1 MAQSPLD
8 PFALLDKSQRLAL
21 KVVDETATALLG
33 LGRTATNPEEAIRQ
47 ITALIG
53 AVGDLASATAQPLQD
68 FITRQRELAD
78 MMATLASAQA
88 DLAQVVESIAEKHAA
103 IVESLETVTAPVL
116 GLVIKESPEA

>member
-1 MAQSPLD
+1 MAEIPLD

-33 LGRTATNPEEAIRQ
+33 LGRTAANPDEAIRQ
-47 ITALIG
+47 ITALIA

-103 IVESLETVTAPVL
+103 VVESLESVTAPVV
-116 GLVIKESPEA
+116 GLVVKEPRA